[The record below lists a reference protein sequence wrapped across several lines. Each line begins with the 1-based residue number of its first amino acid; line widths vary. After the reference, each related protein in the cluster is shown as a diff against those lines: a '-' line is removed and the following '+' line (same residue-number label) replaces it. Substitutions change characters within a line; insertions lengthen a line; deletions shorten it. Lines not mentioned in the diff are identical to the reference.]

1 MDSTTNMAIGIDLGT
16 TNSEIAVFHNGK
28 VEILK
33 NTLGDEYTPSVF
45 GISKGGNEEV
55 GKKPYTRYFKDCTK
69 DEWEN
74 NKPEIKRLMGQSEKI
89 YFPRIQK
96 SYLPEEIS
104 SKILLNLRQNV
115 ARKSDAI
122 NANAA
127 VITIPAHFDTTQC
140 EATKR
145 AGNLAGFEY
154 VVLLQEPIA
163 AAISYGFSNDKDENW
178 LVYDLGGGT
187 FDVALIALKD
197 KNLSVLGHSGDNF
210 LGGKDIDNLIIDK
223 KILPYLKNHHNIE
236 FDRSDDTH
244 KIAFAKMKYA
254 SESAKIALSSSDS
267 TTIEIDLEDYNIYE
281 NITLTNA
288 ELEEILEELIDKTIF
303 HAKKTIEE
311 ANINKVD
318 KIILVGGPTQLPFIR
333 KRLENELKIKVDT
346 SSDALTAV
354 ASGACIY
361 AMSQKIPQNLLKKE
375 QKAVD
380 KNAYKIELHYES
392 LTSSEDELIT
402 GIIPQLANNSEEYY
416 IRIQNE
422 NNTFTSGDIKLK
434 NGKFSANIAIEP
446 KCVNTFHVFL
456 STKDG
461 TLLNLTQSAF
471 SITHGISISGTP
483 IPHSIGV
490 GVSKEDYITGELKQ
504 EYEIFFPK
512 NSILPLEKTKT
523 FKSLKTIKKGDKDN
537 CLPITI
543 YEGEFEVPDRN
554 IEICDLSIS
563 GENIKY
569 TIGEGEDI
577 EVTIKV
583 NESREVFVEAYIPLI
598 NESFNAR
605 ATTFAKDV
613 SVIDLSRELSKES
626 DRIAKL
632 SNLLADD
639 EKSDIDNKVEN
650 ISKAIYNAVNNN
662 DEKAKAQNQLKA
674 LRAKIDEIEKGKDI
688 DVLKNKYNEHLKE
701 AQNRLNKISDKNKK
715 AQFELQLKTL
725 KNDGEKA
732 ITQNSA
738 TLLKKVNDSL
748 KAFNVELFGE
758 DDSVWIKC
766 FNTLSIIGL
775 GAFDDST
782 QARKLL
788 DMGQDALDE
797 GDIEELR
804 GICVAL
810 LQMMPEFR
818 NRAGNEADIAKNI
831 GKIAGIKI

>member
-1 MDSTTNMAIGIDLGT
+1 MDNMVIGIDLGT
-16 TNSEIAVFHNGK
+16 TNSEIALFNNGK

-74 NKPEIKRLMGQSEKI
+74 NKPEIKRSMGQSEKI

-104 SKILLNLRQNV
+104 SKILLNLKQNV
-115 ARKSDAI
+115 ARKNSNI

-154 VVLLQEPIA
+154 VILLQEPIA
-163 AAISYGFSNDKDENW
+163 AAISYGFSNAENENW

-197 KNLSVLGHSGDNF
+197 GNLSVLGHSGDNF

-223 KILPYLKNHHNIE
+223 KILPLISEKYGVNL
-236 FDRSDDTH
+236 DRSDDEY
-244 KIAFAKMKYA
+244 KIAFAKLKYA

-267 TTIEIDLEDYNIYE
+267 TSIEIDLEDYNIYE
-281 NITLTNA
+281 NLTITNA
-288 ELEEILEELIDKTIF
+288 ELENILDELLNKTIA
-303 HAKKTIEE
+303 HAKKTIDE
-311 ANINKVD
+311 ANVSKVD

-333 KRLENELKIKVDT
+333 TRLEKELNIKVDT

-361 AMSQKIPQNLLKKE
+361 ATSQKIPEHLKAKKE
-375 QKAVD
+375 ISNDAFE
-380 KNAYKIELHYES
+380 IELHYES
-392 LTSSEDELIT
+392 LTSSDDELIT
-402 GIIPQLANNSEEYY
+402 GIIPQLKNSDKDYFL
-416 IRIQNE
+416 RIQNDS
-422 NNTFTSGDIKLK
+422 NTFTSGEIKLK
-434 NGKFSANIAIEP
+434 NGKFSANIALEP
-446 KCVNTFHVFL
+446 KCVNTFHIFL
-456 STKDG
+456 SANDG
-461 TLLNLTQSAF
+461 TPLTLSQNSF
-471 SITHGISISGTP
+471 TITHGISISGTP

-490 GVSKEDYITGELKQ
+490 GISKADYITGELKQ

-523 FKSLKTIKKGDKDN
+523 FKSLKTIKKGDKEN

-543 YEGEFEVPDRN
+543 YEGEFPMPDRN
-554 IEICDLSIS
+554 TEICDLSIS

-605 ATTFAKDV
+605 ATTFAKEV
-613 SVIDLSRELSKES
+613 SVIDLSRELSKENERV
-626 DRIAKL
+626 DKIK
-632 SNLLADD
+632 NLLSD
-639 EKSDIDNKVEN
+639 EEKDEIESSAES
-650 ISKAIYNAVNNN
+650 ISNSIHNSVNNN
-662 DEKAKAQNQLKA
+662 DERAKAQNQLKA
-674 LRAKIDEIEKGKDI
+674 LRAKIDAIEKSKDI
-688 DVLKNKYNEHLKE
+688 DVLKNEYERLVSDS
-701 AQNRLNKISDKNKK
+701 QNLLEKVSDKSKK
-715 AQFELQLKTL
+715 EQFTLQFKTL
-725 KNDGEKA
+725 KNDAQKA

-738 TLLKKVNDSL
+738 TLLAKVNERF
-748 KAFNVELFGE
+748 KEFNAELFGE
-758 DDSVWIKC
+758 DDSMWIDM
-766 FNTLSIIGL
+766 FNQLSILPL
-775 GAFDDST
+775 GAFDDRDK
-782 QARKLL
+782 AKKLIA
-788 DMGQDALDE
+788 MGEDSLQDN
-797 GDIEELR
+797 DIERLR
-804 GICVAL
+804 GICIAL
-810 LQMMPEFR
+810 LQMLPEFR
-818 NRAGNEADIAKNI
+818 NRSNGDIAKNI
-831 GKIAGIKI
+831 GKIAGITL